1 VRVRRDRLSKT
12 LTSDEAKRR
21 AAPRARKSN
30 TPELVI
36 DVAER
41 LFGQYGL
48 EGVSLRQIGLAAGG
62 ANHFAVQYH
71 FGDKNRLVR
80 AIFERRLQALE
91 VKRAKMLNEVAEA
104 GQLGDVRALME
115 VLFRPIADEKN
126 GEGRRSYAAF
136 LVGIRHFEWLPGLST
151 EMDELRPLTGHV
163 VQLIRGVTPQIPEA
177 HFQRRILHATTIFV
191 NAVADLDRDQAA
203 GLEPVLSEDEFIGD
217 ALDVATAA
225 LTVRPSEAVRRAY
238 AAQPGAPKEERDGA

>member
-1 VRVRRDRLSKT
+1 LAGTLKT
-12 LTSDEAKRR
+12 KEAGARR
-21 AAPRARKSN
+21 AAPRARKRN

-41 LFGQYGL
+41 LFGQHGL
-48 EGVSLRQIGLAAGG
+48 QGVSLRQIGLAAGG

-71 FGDKNRLVR
+71 FGDKDKLVR

-91 VKRAKMLNEVAEA
+91 SRRAKMLNEVTEA
-104 GQLGDVRALME
+104 GRLGDVRALME

-126 GEGRRSYAAF
+126 SEGRRSYAAF

-177 HFQRRILHATTIFV
+177 HFQQRILHATTVFV

-203 GLEPVLSEDEFIGD
+203 GAESVLSEDEFIGD

-225 LTVRPSEAVRRAY
+225 LTAPPSEAVRRAF
-238 AAQPGAPKEERDGA
+238 AGRSEGREGQHGGV

>member
-1 VRVRRDRLSKT
+1 MAGTLKT
-12 LTSDEAKRR
+12 NEGGARR
-21 AAPRARKSN
+21 AAPRARKRN

-71 FGDKNRLVR
+71 FGDKNQLVR
-80 AIFERRLQALE
+80 AIFERRLRTLE
-91 VKRAKMLNEVAEA
+91 ARRAKMLNEVTEA
-104 GQLGDVRALME
+104 GRLADVRALME

-136 LVGIRHFEWLPGLST
+136 LAGIRHFESLNNLST
-151 EMDELRPLTGHV
+151 EMDELRPLTSYV

-177 HFQRRILHATTIFV
+177 HFHRRMLHATTIFV
-191 NAVADLDRDQAA
+191 NAVADLDRDQAQGVA
-203 GLEPVLSEDEFIGD
+203 SVLSEDAFIGD

-225 LTVRPSEAVRRAY
+225 LITPPSEAVRKAFAGRSGELKALH
-238 AAQPGAPKEERDGA
+238 GV